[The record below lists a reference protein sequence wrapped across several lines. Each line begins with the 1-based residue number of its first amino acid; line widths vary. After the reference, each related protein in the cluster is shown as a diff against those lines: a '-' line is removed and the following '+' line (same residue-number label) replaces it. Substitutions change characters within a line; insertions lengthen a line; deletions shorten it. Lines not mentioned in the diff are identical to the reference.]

1 MKVERYVPD
10 LPDRNAL
17 TSASAVSTGTSPVP
31 RIADDFV
38 HRASLQRWAD
48 IVAKVPEE
56 RPGQG
61 NSAIIE
67 SEWPVL

>member
-1 MKVERYVPD
+1 MVGGSKVHDNGRYDIVYID
-10 LPDRNAL
+10 SVGDM
-17 TSASAVSTGTSPVP
+17 AVLGTSPV
-31 RIADDFV
+31 
-38 HRASLQRWAD
+38 LAD

-61 NSAIIE
+61 DSAIIE